1 MTDDGS
7 PPTESDR
14 SEAPSGPVGPH
25 ASAHASTGASGSGP
39 RPVAVFDI
47 DGVVAD
53 VRHRLH
59 LLRRQPP
66 DWDGFFRAAADDPPL
81 PEGIALVRTLAADH
95 DLVWLTG
102 RPERSRALTLRWFAA
117 QGLAADDLRMRP
129 DADRSPARIF
139 KTQELVR
146 MSRVRPVDIVVDD
159 DPEVVARLRGRGFPV
174 TLADWLPYEPAM
186 GRAQNREGRT

>member
-1 MTDDGS
+1 MTDDG
-7 PPTESDR
+7 PPPPAPAAVPHPTESV
-14 SEAPSGPVGPH
+14 AAHGPTE
-25 ASAHASTGASGSGP
+25 SAGTAGSAT

-47 DGVVAD
+47 DGVVA
-53 VRHRLH
+53 VVRPRRHR
-59 LLRRQPP
+59 RRRHPP
-66 DWDGFFRAAADDPPL
+66 AWDPIFRAAAAVPPL
-81 PEGIALVRTLAADH
+81 PEGIALARTLASDH

-129 DADRSPARIF
+129 DADRSPARVF

-159 DPEVVARLRGRGFPV
+159 DPEVVSRLRHRGFPV

-186 GRAQNREGRT
+186 GRAQNHEGRT